1 MIANMIGKMMSRGQV
16 TIPIELR
23 RKLGW
28 KAWTRLVVR
37 EVDDRIV
44 VMTFA
49 QYVQSLR
56 GKLKGR
62 GLMRALREEKARE
75 RQR

>member
-1 MIANMIGKMMSRGQV
+1 MSRGQV